1 MTGHGRNLGDV
12 FRVHWSSD
20 RPAIIDLHNPDQP
33 REISF
38 RELNAGCDALARGL
52 RRAGFGPGDRIAIL
66 ALNRVEFLEVLFGAM
81 RAGCV
86 PVMINAKLPAEQVRF
101 IIADSGAGLVFAD
114 GDFSHLCAPGT
125 RIVEYGAAG
134 GGDYGNFSDPGDFS
148 SFVPGPED
156 IAEQP
161 YTSGST
167 GRPKGV
173 LLGHAGQCWMVDA
186 LVKSRDMS
194 AEDRGIISAP
204 LYHKNAL
211 LAVKSGLAPGGTIV
225 LLARF
230 DAEQYVRAIGRY
242 GLTMLTGVPTMYALI
257 LQQEKALAE
266 TDLKSVERMSMG
278 SAPASAVLLDNLAAR
293 FPGAAIHLNYGITE
307 GGPIVLSWNHPLGL
321 ARPRTTVGH
330 CMAGVEIRLEGGGDE
345 NQGILHVR
353 NPGVMLGYH
362 NLPGETARVLHDGWL
377 DTGDLLRRDE
387 EDYFYF
393 VDRVGDTYRWKSEN
407 VSTTEAVHELSA
419 YSDAEI
425 INVYGVQVP
434 AHEGRAGMAALVME
448 PGKSFDPDGFY
459 RLATSALPHYAVPLF
474 VRVCP
479 EMDMTGTYKL
489 RKVDLQKQ
497 GYDPARFADELYL
510 LDHDAKRYAP
520 YSAAGLEALRVEPF
534 A

>member
-1 MTGHGRNLGDV
+1 MTGQGANLGDV
-12 FRVHWSSD
+12 FRAHEQSD
-20 RPAIIDLHNPDQP
+20 RLAIIDLHDPDQP

-38 RELNAGCDALARGL
+38 RELNAGCDAMARGL

-101 IIADSGAGLVFAD
+101 IIADSGARLVFAD
-114 GDFSHLCAPGT
+114 GDFSHLPTPDTPMVRFGT
-125 RIVEYGAAG
+125 GEYT
-134 GGDYGNFSDPGDFS
+134 DFRDPGSFE
-148 SFVPGPED
+148 SFVPGSGD

-186 LVKSRDMS
+186 LVKSRLMS
-194 AEDRGIISAP
+194 ANDRGIISAP

-211 LAVKSGLAPGGTIV
+211 LAVKSALAPGGTIL

-257 LQQEKALAE
+257 LQQETALAE
-266 TDLKSVERMSMG
+266 TDLTSVRRMSMG

-293 FPGAAIHLNYGITE
+293 FPGAAINLNYGITE
-307 GGPIVLSWNHPLGL
+307 GGPIVLSWRHPQGL
-321 ARPRTTVGH
+321 PRPRTTVGT
-330 CMAGVEIRLEGGGDE
+330 CMPGGEIRLEGGGDE

-362 NLPGETARVLHDGWL
+362 NLPGETARVLRDGWL
-377 DTGDLLRRDE
+377 DTGDILRRDG
-387 EDYFYF
+387 DGWYYFMGRADDMF
-393 VDRVGDTYRWKSEN
+393 VCGGENIYPGDVETLLERHGD
-407 VSTTEAVHELSA
+407 VVQAV
-419 YSDAEI
+419 
-425 INVYGVQVP
+425 VVP
-434 AHEGRAGMAALVME
+434 APNRLKANVPHAFIVARPGSGVDEATLKAYALEHGPVYAHPRRVFFIDALPLAGTNKIDRKHLIGRAAAAARA
-448 PGKSFDPDGFY
+448 DGT
-459 RLATSALPHYAVPLF
+459 A
-474 VRVCP
+474 
-479 EMDMTGTYKL
+479 
-489 RKVDLQKQ
+489 
-497 GYDPARFADELYL
+497 
-510 LDHDAKRYAP
+510 
-520 YSAAGLEALRVEPF
+520 
-534 A
+534 